1 MSTNADYEARRDAY
15 VLIRATILED
25 AEAVEAVVKHCDQKA
40 VLRLLAD
47 IVAAEAVVG
56 AWLRRPDRGG
66 EWEATVDRVVR
77 QQTSA
82 IAALHELERRQP

>member
-1 MSTNADYEARRDAY
+1 MGNPDYEAGRDAFI
-15 VLIRATILED
+15 LIRASALGD
-25 AEAVEAVVKHCDQKA
+25 AEAVEAVVKHCDQEA

-56 AWLRRPDRGG
+56 AWLRRPDRDWN
-66 EWEATVDRVVR
+66 WEATVDQVVR

-82 IAALHELERRQP
+82 IVGLLELESGSRP